1 METKEEKLNIHNY
14 NKPKGRNGSIKK
26 KKGHS
31 DYKKKKEPS
40 KIRIYIFLPY
50 IIFIIIFCFL
60 NYYIYKELKTLS
72 EIKTVLETRKKELDA
87 GDKTRI
93 ELLEK
98 IDSVEKQVELKK
110 RYIKEKRELDAQKLE
125 EYNQQKKIYENI
137 EDMQNKI
144 IKENQNSLILDE
156 AINNLNNRIDNLVK

>member
-1 METKEEKLNIHNY
+1 METKEEPLNIHNY
-14 NKPKGRNGSIKK
+14 NKPKERHGSIKK
-26 KKGHS
+26 KRGHS
-31 DYKKKKEPS
+31 EHKKKKEPS

-50 IIFIIIFCFL
+50 IFFIIIFCFL
-60 NYYIYKELKTLS
+60 SYYIYKELKTLS

-110 RYIKEKRELDAQKLE
+110 RYIKEKREIDAQKLE
-125 EYNQQKKIYENI
+125 EYNQQKKIFENI

>member
-1 METKEEKLNIHNY
+1 METKEEPLNIHNY
-14 NKPKGRNGSIKK
+14 NKPKGRHGSIKK
-26 KKGHS
+26 KRGHS
-31 DYKKKKEPS
+31 EHKKKKEPS

-60 NYYIYKELKTLS
+60 SYYIYKELKTLS
-72 EIKTVLETRKKELDA
+72 EIKTVLEIRKKELDA

-110 RYIKEKRELDAQKLE
+110 RYIKEKREIDAQKLE
-125 EYNQQKKIYENI
+125 EYNQQKKIFENI